1 MHVPISPRLLACC
14 GFVYPGARIADIGC
28 DHGYLGIYLLLNGIA
43 SSVIAADVNEG
54 PLKSA
59 VRNAEKYG
67 VQDKISFYISDG
79 VRNIPRDFD
88 LLVCAGMGADTMI
101 SILEAAPW
109 LKDSR
114 YGLILQCQS
123 KTPALRQ
130 YLSETGWRI
139 TEETVLR
146 DGRFLYTVMQV
157 QYQPEY
163 PRLSIGEY
171 YFPPALLENP
181 AQELPEYYQRTLF
194 SLRRAVNGR
203 GDAADPLTVA
213 ALKELEALAETPELF
228 WLKENEDDYCQ

>member
-1 MHVPISPRLLACC
+1 MHIPLSARLRVCC
-14 GFVYPGARIADIGC
+14 GFVYPGARVADIGC

-67 VQDKISFYISDG
+67 VQDKIAFYLSDG

-114 YGLILQCQS
+114 YELILQCQS

-130 YLSETGWRI
+130 YLSEAGWRI
-139 TEETVLR
+139 TEETVVR

-163 PRLSIGEY
+163 PRLTIGQC

-181 AQELPEYYQRTLF
+181 ARELPEYYQRLLF
-194 SLRRAVNGR
+194 SLERAVKNR
-203 GDAADPLTVA
+203 GEQADPGMSA
-213 ALKELEALAETPELF
+213 ALQELKSLADISELH
-228 WLKENEDDYCQ
+228 WLKEERHDDCE